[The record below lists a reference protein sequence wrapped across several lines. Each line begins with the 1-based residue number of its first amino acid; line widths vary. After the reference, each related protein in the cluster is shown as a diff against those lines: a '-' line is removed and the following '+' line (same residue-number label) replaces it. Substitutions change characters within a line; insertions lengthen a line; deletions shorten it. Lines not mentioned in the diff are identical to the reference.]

1 MALTAKKDVFFPSV
15 NTLVDDFFS
24 KNLFDWNGMNRG
36 IFQSTRPLANM
47 LETPK
52 EFVIELAAPGLRKE
66 DFKIELTNNILHVSC
81 DKTTKKD
88 KKAAEQNYFRKEFQY
103 EDFIRK
109 FALPETVNDQKI
121 LAKYT
126 DGILTIELV
135 KKEITSP
142 KAIKK
147 IAVK

>member
-47 LETPK
+47 QETPK
-52 EFVIELAAPGLRKE
+52 EFLIELAAPGLRKE
-66 DFKIELTNNILHVSC
+66 DFKIELTNNILQVSC
-81 DKTTKKD
+81 EKSSKKE
-88 KKAAEQNYFRKEFQY
+88 KKEAEQNYFRKEFQY

-109 FALPETVNDQKI
+109 FALPEAVNDQKI

-126 DGILTIELV
+126 DGILTIELE

>member
-1 MALTAKKDVFFPSV
+1 M
-15 NTLVDDFFS
+15 
-24 KNLFDWNGMNRG
+24 
-36 IFQSTRPLANM
+36 
-47 LETPK
+47 
-52 EFVIELAAPGLRKE
+52 
-66 DFKIELTNNILHVSC
+66 
-81 DKTTKKD
+81 TKKTKRITTD
-88 KKAAEQNYFRKEFQY
+88 DGFPIDDRPVIFNLLDGDDVNFVGRYIESDSIFMLSLNDNDSDFIAESEVDEWWYIDAHPTILKEVLNKKSSKKEKKEAEQNYFRKEFQY

-109 FALPETVNDQKI
+109 FALPEAVNDQKI

-126 DGILTIELV
+126 DGILTIELE

>member
-36 IFQSTRPLANM
+36 VFQSTRPLANM
-47 LETPK
+47 QETPK
-52 EFVIELAAPGLRKE
+52 EFVIELAAPGLKKD
-66 DFKIELTNNILHVSC
+66 DFKIELTDNILQVSC
-81 DKTTKKD
+81 EKPSKKE
-88 KKAAEQNYFRKEFQY
+88 KKEAEQNYFRKEFQY

-109 FALPETVNDQKI
+109 FALPEAVNDQKI
-121 LAKYT
+121 LAKYA

-135 KKEITSP
+135 KKEITAP
-142 KAIKK
+142 KAVKK

>member
-1 MALTAKKDVFFPSV
+1 MALTAKKDVFFPSI
-15 NTLVDDFFS
+15 NALVEDFFP
-24 KNLFDWNGMNRG
+24 KNLFDWNGMNRD
-36 IFQSTRPLANM
+36 IFQSIRPLANM

-66 DFKIELTNNILHVSC
+66 DFKIELTNDILQVSC
-81 DKTTKKD
+81 EKPSKKE
-88 KKAAEQNYFRKEFQY
+88 KKESDQNYFRKEFQY
-103 EDFIRK
+103 EDFVRK
-109 FALPETVNDQKI
+109 FALPEAVNDQKI